1 MGLKENIKKKRKEMN
16 MTLEELALKVNTTRQ
31 TIHKYESGLIENIPS
46 DRIEKLAEVLNTTPS
61 YLMGWETSIN
71 NTISNTNKIE
81 LLEYFDKLN
90 EAGEN
95 EAVKRVK
102 ELTDFEKYVK
112 SSENEINNINKEK
125 VIKDDTIALAA
136 FNGNGVEHK
145 KITPKM
151 REKADESYKIM
162 EEKIKK
168 K

>member
-61 YLMGWETSIN
+61 YLMGWETSI
-71 NTISNTNKIE
+71 SNINKIK

-95 EAVKRVK
+95 EAVKIVK
-102 ELTDFEKYVK
+102 ELTHFEKYVK
-112 SSENEINNINKEK
+112 NSENEISNIDKEK
-125 VIKDDTIALAA
+125 EIKDDTIALAA

-145 KITPKM
+145 KITPEM
-151 REKADESYKIM
+151 REKADKSYKIM